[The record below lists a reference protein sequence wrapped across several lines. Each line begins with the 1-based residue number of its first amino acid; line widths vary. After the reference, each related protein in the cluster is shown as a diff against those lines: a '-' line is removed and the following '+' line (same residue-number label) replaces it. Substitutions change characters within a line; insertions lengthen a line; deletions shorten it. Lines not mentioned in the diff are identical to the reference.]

1 VLYICFLKN
10 DHSTCSRLES
20 SDSEGIS
27 CLNTYSKIRVVL
39 TLLGFE
45 PGDKDYDYVEK
56 GSHSRKSL
64 KMGKRRHLPHHSF
77 HPISSDG
84 TSAFGDVIFRPS
96 FCIDLRPTTCFL
108 GNFIFLG
115 VEWVRASLRLMY
127 HPFRLLILQPRY
139 FRVRE
144 EVMEFLVPYFQET

>member
-10 DHSTCSRLES
+10 DHSTFSRLES
-20 SDSEGIS
+20 SDSESIS

-64 KMGKRRHLPHHSF
+64 KWANAAIFPIIAFIPF
-77 HPISSDG
+77 HQ
-84 TSAFGDVIFRPS
+84 TARPLLEMS
-96 FCIDLRPTTCFL
+96 YSGHRF
-108 GNFIFLG
+108 
-115 VEWVRASLRLMY
+115 ASICG
-127 HPFRLLILQPRY
+127 PQ
-139 FRVRE
+139 RVS
-144 EVMEFLVPYFQET
+144 